1 MNLLIELLF
10 PRRCPIC
17 DKPVKK
23 LGDLICHE
31 CEKTIQY
38 VKSPFCLKCGKGL
51 EDGRKEYCVDCE
63 ENQHFFDRGR
73 ALYEYTF
80 MKESIYR
87 FKYEH
92 RKEYAAFL
100 GRDLVKR
107 LGRDIIA
114 LHADAIIPVPL
125 HYKRLKKRG
134 YNQAALLAREV
145 GKHLN
150 IPVYENIVQ
159 RCRETLPQKEVS
171 GKERQNNLKNA
182 FKIVQNDVKLKTI
195 IIIDDIYT
203 TGSTMD
209 AMSKC
214 FRDAGVQKIY
224 CISLAI

>member
-23 LGDLICHE
+23 LGDLICAE
-31 CEKTIQY
+31 CYQKICY
-38 VKSPFCLKCGKGL
+38 VKTPCCLKCGKGL
-51 EDGRKEYCVDCE
+51 KDEGVEFCTDCE
-63 ENQHFFDRGR
+63 KNHHFFDRGL
-73 ALYEYTF
+73 ALYEYSF

-87 FKYEH
+87 FKYDG
-92 RKEYAAFL
+92 RKEYAKFYGKEIAKKLGKDILAF
-100 GRDLVKR
+100 R
-107 LGRDIIA
+107 
-114 LHADAIIPVPL
+114 ADAIVPVPL
-125 HYKRLKKRG
+125 HRNRLKKRG
-134 YNQAALLAREV
+134 YYQAALLAREV
-145 GKHLN
+145 GSALK
-150 IPVYENIVQ
+150 IPVEETLVERQ
-159 RCRETLPQKEVS
+159 KETLPQKEIC

-214 FRDAGVQKIY
+214 LRNAGVEKIY